1 MLGSDFEIERGDYVF
16 DLSFIFNHTTRE
28 LTAEVLGPIDVSICN
43 LRGSLSFYSDLKQ
56 LTDYA
61 IAVWLCDNYIDRRLK
76 EVYDEDKE
84 FAPNEPTSLD
94 FFMDKYFSEDKDR
107 SFGNMSARY
116 IGYVDSIFTELV
128 DFALKHERL
137 YRVDRTIKLRPL
149 TEEDG
154 IEGDIWFTRT
164 PLDWEEF
171 EAEED
176 D

>member
-1 MLGSDFEIERGDYVF
+1 M
-16 DLSFIFNHTTRE
+16 SFVLNCTARE
-28 LTAEVLGPIDVSICN
+28 LTEEVLGPIDVSIYN
-43 LRGSLSFYSDLKQ
+43 LRDSLTFYSNLKQ

-61 IAVWLCDNYIDRRLK
+61 IAVWLCDNYMDRRLR
-76 EVYDEDKE
+76 EVYEEEKE
-84 FAPNEPTSLD
+84 CVPNEPTSLD

-107 SFGNMSARY
+107 SFDNMSARY

-128 DFALKHERL
+128 DFALKYERL

-171 EAEED
+171 EAEEND